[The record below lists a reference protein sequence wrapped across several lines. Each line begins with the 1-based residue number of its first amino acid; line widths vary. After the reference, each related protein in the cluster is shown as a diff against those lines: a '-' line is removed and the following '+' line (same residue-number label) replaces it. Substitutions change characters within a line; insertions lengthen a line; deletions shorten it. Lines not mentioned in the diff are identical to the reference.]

1 MVCERFNKTLKEK
14 IWRVFTHNS
23 IQKQKFPQNYKKF
36 LQDILNSYNNSYH
49 RSIKTE
55 PAKVNK
61 DNEALIYK
69 ILYPE
74 RAEFITFKYQIG
86 DYVRIVEKKN
96 IFSKGY
102 TQNWSK
108 EIFIIR
114 NKVPT
119 NPPRYMIKDLN
130 AKRKPLKYYTEEL
143 QKVNFNE
150 YPFDTFLVINEK
162 SDFLQ
167 VEKLNSDREISW
179 IAKKSFENG

>member
-1 MVCERFNKTLKEK
+1 LDF
-14 IWRVFTHNS
+14 
-23 IQKQKFPQNYKKF
+23 Y
-36 LQDILNSYNNSYH
+36 
-49 RSIKTE
+49 
-55 PAKVNK
+55 KVNK
-61 DNEALIYK
+61 DNETLIYET
-69 ILYPE
+69 LYPE

-96 IFSKGY
+96 IFSKSY

-150 YPFDTFLVINEK
+150 NPFDTFLVINEK